1 MPDIFSTDVTILA
14 PPATVWA
21 ALTIPERMMAWMG
34 APEMKLSV
42 ETDWKVG
49 TPIMIHG
56 FHHVKFEN
64 KGIVLQYD
72 EERRLRYTQ
81 LSSVSRLPD
90 VPESYT
96 IFTFTLTPLAGH
108 TLLALTMENFP
119 TETIRKHLEFYWRTA
134 IVLIKKYVEQQAA

>member
-1 MPDIFSTDVTILA
+1 MPDTFSTDVTIQAA
-14 PPATVWA
+14 PTAVWA
-21 ALTIPERMMAWMG
+21 ALTVPEQMTAWMG

-49 TPIMIHG
+49 TALLIRG
-56 FHHVKFEN
+56 FHHLPFEN

-72 EERRLRYTQ
+72 EERLLRYTH
-81 LSSVSRLPD
+81 LSSASRLPD

-96 IFTFTLTPLAGH
+96 LFTFTLTPVAGH
-108 TLLALTMENFP
+108 TLLALTLENFP
-119 TETIRKHLEFYWRTA
+119 TETIRRHLEFYWRTA